1 MDVSIKG
8 DKELERTF
16 RDLQKYLT
24 HKDQGII
31 NLDAAK
37 PLIEKEKLLA
47 PEGPNGNLVDSI
59 GGVKVSQKKA
69 VEIGEVHVGPRIR
82 RPHRGF
88 HGHLVEYGTK
98 KRELKGL
105 GKYPAGT
112 SRGVMPAKPFV
123 RPALAQTKDL
133 VLSRVQN
140 STAKRIVARM
150 KKELGTAFVR

>member
-1 MDVSIKG
+1 MDVTIKG
-8 DKELERTF
+8 NKELERTF
-16 RDLQKYLT
+16 KDLQKYLT

-47 PEGPNGNLVDSI
+47 PEGPTGNLVDSI
-59 GGVKVSQKKA
+59 GGIKVSQKKA
-69 VEIGEVHVGPRIR
+69 VELGEVHVGPRLR
-82 RPHRGF
+82 RPYRGQV
-88 HGHLVEYGTK
+88 GHLVEFGTK
-98 KRELKGL
+98 KRVLKGK

-140 STAKRIVARM
+140 ATAKRLVARM
-150 KKELGTAFVR
+150 KKELGTAFIR